1 MVSAVPGLGYV
12 PEYLDRDTHDRLL
25 AAADA
30 QPWQWLGQRRV
41 QVHGY
46 SYSQAKGG
54 VYRVGELPPWA
65 SDLAA
70 RLWRDGFMSEVA
82 DQMIVNEY
90 EPGTGIPAHI
100 DAAVFTEPI
109 VSISLGSTCVIEFS
123 DSGSERMEA
132 LLLEPR
138 SALVISRDARNQWKH
153 AIPARL
159 SDPWLGGELLRSRR
173 VSLTF
178 RKMGQV

>member
-54 VYRVGELPPWA
+54 VYRVGELPPW
-65 SDLAA
+65 SSGRAA

-90 EPGTGIPAHI
+90 EPGSGIPAHI
-100 DAAVFTEPI
+100 DAAVFTETI
-109 VSISLGSTCVIEFS
+109 VSIS
-123 DSGSERMEA
+123 
-132 LLLEPR
+132 
-138 SALVISRDARNQWKH
+138 
-153 AIPARL
+153 
-159 SDPWLGGELLRSRR
+159 
-173 VSLTF
+173 
-178 RKMGQV
+178 